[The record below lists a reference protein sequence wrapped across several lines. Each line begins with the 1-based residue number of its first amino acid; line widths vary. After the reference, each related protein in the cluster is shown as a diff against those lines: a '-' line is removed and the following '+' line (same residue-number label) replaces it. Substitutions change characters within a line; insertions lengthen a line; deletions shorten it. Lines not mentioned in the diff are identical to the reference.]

1 MRSLGQVGR
10 ADGRP
15 ARTGGQGGADQGR
28 GTAKHGQ
35 HNTFYLHNASCTFG
49 LTNDDNVGMLE
60 FRFEG
65 TVLTDAEDR
74 KAQRCDLQVELARET
89 CDWLTEP
96 VVAWFT
102 ETVKEA
108 VLVEFDRYI
117 AAGDLDQAVARMQ
130 KLEAESD
137 AWAFWGWGFNLPV
150 RSPREGACPWRPAR

>member
-1 MRSLGQVGR
+1 MTPRVRIEFECLPMRSLGRLDVPIDAPPDLEAKAER
-10 ADGRP
+10 IKAAL
-15 ARTGGQGGADQGR
+15 AR
-28 GTAKHGQ
+28 HGQ

-49 LTNDDNVGMLE
+49 LTNDDRVGMLE

-74 KAQRCDLQVELARET
+74 KAERCDLQVALARET

-102 ETVKEA
+102 ETVEKA

-117 AAGDLDQAVARMQ
+117 AAGDLARTVARMQ

-137 AWAFWGWGFNLPV
+137 SRAGFL
-150 RSPREGACPWRPAR
+150 GMGL